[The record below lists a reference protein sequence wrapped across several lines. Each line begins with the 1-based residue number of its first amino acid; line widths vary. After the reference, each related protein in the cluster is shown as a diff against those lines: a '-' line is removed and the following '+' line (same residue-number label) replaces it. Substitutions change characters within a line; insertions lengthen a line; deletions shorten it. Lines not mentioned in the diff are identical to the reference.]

1 MICNTIVLKQR
12 EVVGNSES
20 AKRDKGHLLGTPSA
34 PVSFSRRQHLHAK
47 KTTYKGLDYL
57 CTYLLT
63 LFTVVS
69 IGLKKAFKYRII
81 FESNNE
87 TKAPVQRYQKR
98 SCR

>member
-1 MICNTIVLKQR
+1 MLHENS
-12 EVVGNSES
+12 GSSWSSES
-20 AKRDKGHLLGTPSA
+20 ATRDKDTFSVPHPA
-34 PVSFSRRQHLHAK
+34 PVSFGGRQHLHAK